1 MQRIHKNFSPILA
14 FKQRYFLFIMLI
26 AGFVTFGCENKA
38 AEQNTVHTY
47 YDLKGLIENQIVLL
61 NEKKPKVSKT
71 IVLNGKKEVN
81 ATANIDWKKELEL
94 FTQADINKPAYK
106 NSYSVKNKNASEIEY
121 VLKSADDLNVQF
133 LKIKMDTVQKQPYLI
148 QALLKSQNKI
158 YESEKY
164 IELTFANKNNEW
176 QPTSYS
182 VKGYQKLLLMDPK
195 TFNIYAKIGL

>member
-1 MQRIHKNFSPILA
+1 MHRIHKNFLPIPA
-14 FKQRYFLFIMLI
+14 FKQRYFLLTMLI

-61 NEKKPKVSKT
+61 NERKPKVNKT
-71 IVLNGKKEVN
+71 IILNGKKEVSV
-81 ATANIDWKKELEL
+81 TANIDWKKELEL

-121 VLKSADDLNVQF
+121 ILKSADDLNVQY
-133 LKIKMDTVQKQPYLI
+133 LKIKMDTLQKQPYLI
-148 QALLKSQNKI
+148 QALLKSENKI

-164 IELTFANKNNEW
+164 IELTFSNKNNEW
-176 QPTSYS
+176 QPVSYS
-182 VKGYQKLLLMDPK
+182 VKGYQKLLTMNPK
-195 TFNIYAKIGL
+195 SFQVSAKIGL